1 MKKISILLIAIALI
15 SLGLYGTSYA
25 FHDGGVARC
34 EGCHTMH
41 NSLNGT
47 AMRTLG
53 GLTQYNAGPYL
64 LQGPDA
70 TSACL
75 NCHGT
80 GDTTSSYHVSTESVT
95 AGGAT
100 IPNQYTP
107 GGDFSWI
114 KYTVNSVGSNRGHN
128 VISGSYSFVQ
138 DARLAAAPGG
148 TFPASA
154 LGCSACH
161 DPHSATRVA
170 TTGFVTRTMGVAV
183 DPIEES
189 GSYGAEPVAGLAVG
203 TYRFLGGA
211 GYAPKGA
218 AITFSN
224 NPPIAVA
231 PSTYNRTEGTGAGQ
245 TRVAYGA
252 GMSEW
257 CANCHAG
264 IHNNAY
270 PSVRRHPASNSSVL
284 GAQAGI
290 YNAYVSS
297 GDLSGTSATSFN
309 SLVPFEMQE
318 TTIAN
323 LAAVASYGSTVNLNG
338 PDNVNDNV
346 MCLSCH
352 RAHASGFASMLRFD
366 MADALITDG
375 TPAFEARAGMT
386 DAALTAAYYGRDAA
400 YFGPAQRVLC
410 NKCHAK
416 D

>member
-1 MKKISILLIAIALI
+1 
-15 SLGLYGTSYA
+15 
-25 FHDGGVARC
+25 
-34 EGCHTMH
+34 MH

-47 AMRTLG
+47 AMRTIG
-53 GLTQYNAGPYL
+53 GLTQYNSGVYL
-64 LQGPDA
+64 LQGMDA
-70 TSACL
+70 SSACL

-80 GDTTSSYHVSTESVT
+80 GDTTSSYHVSTETVT

-100 IPNQYTP
+100 VPAQYTP

-114 KYTVNSVGSNRGHN
+114 KSTVNSVGSSRGHN
-128 VISGSYSFVQ
+128 IISASYNFVA
-138 DARLAAAPGG
+138 DSRLTAAPGG
-148 TFPASA
+148 TFPAGA
-154 LGCSACH
+154 LGCTACH
-161 DPHSATRVA
+161 DPHSAARVT
-170 TTGFVTRTMGVAV
+170 TTGFATRALGTAV
-183 DPIEES
+183 DPILES
-189 GSYGAEPVAGLAVG
+189 GSYGAEPAAGLAVG

-211 GYAPKGA
+211 GYTPKGA
-218 AITFSN
+218 AITFVN
-224 NPPIAVA
+224 TAPMAVA

-270 PSVRRHPASNSSVL
+270 PATRRHPASNTSAL
-284 GAQAGI
+284 GAIAAN

-297 GDLSGTSATSFN
+297 GDLSGSDTTSYN

-318 TTIAN
+318 TNIAT
-323 LAAVASYGSTVNLNG
+323 LAASAGYGSTVSLQG
-338 PDNVNDNV
+338 ADATNDNV

-352 RAHASGFASMLRFD
+352 RAHATGFASMMRYD

-375 TPAFEARAGMT
+375 TPAFEVRAGMT
-386 DAALTAAYYGRDAA
+386 DTTLTAAYYGRDAA
-400 YFGPAQRVLC
+400 YFGAAQRILC